1 MTLQV
6 DIPDSLVRQAVELA
20 ERQRVTVDEIVAAAL
35 SAQISAAP
43 ARLSIAERA
52 KRVNWKR
59 VDEILARVPAN
70 PPVPGDEL
78 P

>member
-6 DIPDSLVRQAVELA
+6 DIPDSLVQQAQELA
-20 ERQRVTVDEIVAAAL
+20 ERRRVSVDELVATAL
-35 SAQISAAP
+35 SAQIAAAP
-43 ARLSIAERA
+43 AGLDIAERA
-52 KRVNWKR
+52 KRVNWQR

-70 PPVPGDEL
+70 PPMPGDEL

>member
-6 DIPDSLVRQAVELA
+6 NIPDSLARQANELA
-20 ERQRVTVDEIVAAAL
+20 ERQRVSVDQVVAAAL
-35 SAQISAAP
+35 TAQISAAP
-43 ARLSIAERA
+43 ARDGIAARA
-52 KRVNWKR
+52 RRVNWQR

-70 PPVPGDEL
+70 PPQPGDE